1 MDQSTPMIVDSMS
14 TPRVYSNASR
24 FQGTAE
30 FTPSIYATPQVHSS
44 DMLVNGFPSIMNSSI
59 TNLGTRLLN
68 TDGMYFGNDI
78 IQRYAE
84 VYEHTRP
91 QEDIGNAPE
100 TYEQMCEEYSKSF
113 REEGGGIFNFKP
125 RECRLWEAERNTWKL
140 LKLLSQYRFTPIKSL
155 DGTRNPFQTDGQLLC
170 ELLAIDKDFAEAWIV
185 RKWLWKIAPDFITVE
200 TNPEYRSFTK
210 NSILLDLK
218 KRDSEEYKYLD
229 PDGTHRTQKPLH
241 PYDQEHEK
249 ELVRSIFEYL
259 RRGQF
264 DDAIDISDKNGHYWR
279 SAILSGIILYD
290 EKVDGLHISKIG
302 CKFQAVNTDRVTS
315 NENGNVT
322 TIGNVNRQIWR
333 GTCYHCANQE
343 KLDVYDRAIYG
354 VLSGNYE
361 SIIPI
366 CRTWEDYVWAYYNSL
381 IECQQEEHARH
392 MGVNDDDDLPINI
405 KVLTPKEI
413 FELVESKRVDS
424 RDFDLEKFHII
435 QKLIILN
442 DSKEMVKQ
450 LKVEI
455 IDKRL
460 RREDEI
466 AYVHFLRL
474 ATHLILYLR
483 DLMLSTPDKES
494 DDIIKLYTELLI
506 ECHQNKLIALYASK
520 LPREIS
526 IEIYASFLKGVTSSC
541 TERRKLFTLA
551 EQYGLNVVA
560 ITRKTFELIF
570 KEIES
575 PDRYGPV
582 SDIRIITLQEPVNA
596 VEEIQ
601 IRALEWLTFSKE
613 QHREALKSANALCR
627 IFLASGRM
635 NVAGKIIMEMKYTK
649 SPLSAIRYVK
659 PDDDEDEIDTVFIEH
674 QNYCTMIEYYNK
686 YEAWWKTW
694 KSKPEKPSSKELNEW
709 TKNIKDITNSLDI
722 RFHKFLD
729 SYVIDFLRDTKTMV
743 TEEDEIRIRELE
755 RVMDIYIPNAVLRHH
770 KVLYETRDI
779 LPANLEESFNLANLV
794 VEENADLTIH
804 FRRSK
809 KLPLLIMSLRDS
821 YLEILKK
828 NPKDISNVLHV
839 D

>member
-1 MDQSTPMIVDSMS
+1 MDQSTPMIVDSMN

-24 FQGTAE
+24 FQGAPG
-30 FTPSIYATPQVHSS
+30 FTPSIYATPQVYSS
-44 DMLVNGFPSIMNSSI
+44 DMLINGFPSIMNSSI
-59 TNLGTRLLN
+59 TNFGTRLLA
-68 TDGMYFGNDI
+68 TDGMYFGNDV

-84 VYEHTRP
+84 VYENTRP

-100 TYEQMCEEYSKSF
+100 TYEQMCEEYSKTF
-113 REEGGGIFNFKP
+113 REESGGIFNFKP
-125 RECRLWEAERNTWKL
+125 RERRLWEAERNTWKL
-140 LKLLSQYRFTPIKSL
+140 LKLLSQYRFTPIKSI

-170 ELLAIDKDFAEAWIV
+170 ELLAINKDFAEAWIV
-185 RKWLWKIAPDFITVE
+185 RKWLWKIAPEFITVE

-229 PDGTHRTQKPLH
+229 PDGPHRTQKSLH

-290 EKVDGLHISKIG
+290 EKVD
-302 CKFQAVNTDRVTS
+302 D
-315 NENGNVT
+315 NGNMT

-333 GTCYHCANQE
+333 ATCYYCSNQE
-343 KLDVYDRAIYG
+343 NLDVYDRAIYG

-366 CRTWEDYVWAYYNSL
+366 CRTWEDYIWAYYNSL
-381 IECQQEEHARH
+381 IESQQEEVKHARH

-405 KVLTPKEI
+405 KVITPKEI
-413 FELVESKRVDS
+413 FD

-455 IDKRL
+455 IDRRL

-494 DDIIKLYTELLI
+494 NDIIKLYTELLI
-506 ECHQNKLIALYASK
+506 ECQQNKLIALYASK
-520 LPREIS
+520 LPRDIS
-526 IEIYASFLKGVTSSC
+526 IELYSSFLKDVTSSC
-541 TERRKLFTLA
+541 TERHKLFSLA

-635 NVAGKIIMEMKYTK
+635 NVAGKIIMEMKYSK
-649 SPLSAIRYVK
+649 SPLSAIRY
-659 PDDDEDEIDTVFIEH
+659 
-674 QNYCTMIEYYNK
+674 NYCTMIEYYNK
-686 YEAWWKTW
+686 YETWWKTW
-694 KSKPEKPSSKELNEW
+694 KSKPEKHSSKEMNEW
-709 TKNIKDITNSLDI
+709 TKNIKDITDSLNT

-729 SYVIDFLRDTKTMV
+729 SYIIDFLRDTRAMV

-779 LPANLEESFNLANLV
+779 IQANLEESFNLANLV